1 MEAHPH
7 YCKIFYMLIFYLFNL
22 ACISNDQVSP
32 TFSSGKLKKMYSLI
46 EQCVARLDKAL
57 EQLVRSGEELSIRK
71 TMVNYTMDVIALCA
85 FATKIDTHNTGT
97 ELHPFVK
104 NSQVFFKP
112 SPRFGI
118 FFFLNATVPSLV
130 KKFELSFVS
139 IDVINYFKSTVSMT
153 N

>member
-1 MEAHPH
+1 MHA
-7 YCKIFYMLIFYLFNL
+7 
-22 ACISNDQVSP
+22 
-32 TFSSGKLKKMYSLI
+32 LI

-139 IDVINYFKSTVSMT
+139 KDVINYFKSTVSMK
-153 N
+153 NGVKHDHDHLVISLVEANNFREKIEELVQKC

>member
-1 MEAHPH
+1 
-7 YCKIFYMLIFYLFNL
+7 
-22 ACISNDQVSP
+22 
-32 TFSSGKLKKMYSLI
+32 
-46 EQCVARLDKAL
+46 
-57 EQLVRSGEELSIRK
+57 
-71 TMVNYTMDVIALCA
+71 MVNYTMDVIALCA

-139 IDVINYFKSTVSMT
+139 KDVINYFKSTVSMK
-153 N
+153 NGVKHDHDHLVISLVEANNFREKIEKLVQKR